1 MIRFAVVLHV
11 LSVVV
16 WVGGMAFAHLALR
29 PALAETLEPP
39 QRLKLLSAILQ
50 RFMAI
55 VTLAV
60 ALIIITGGYL
70 MASVGGF
77 GASPAVHAMLGIGAL
92 MVVIFAYL
100 RVKTYP
106 RMRAAVA
113 ASQWPEAGAA
123 AGTIR
128 HLIAVNLVLGA
139 VVIIVAVFGR

>member
-1 MIRFAVVLHV
+1 MIRFAVALHV

-16 WVGGMAFAHLALR
+16 WVGGMAFAHFALR

-50 RFMAI
+50 RFLTV

-60 ALIIITGGYL
+60 VLIIVTGGYL
-70 MASVGGF
+70 MAAVGGF
-77 GASPAVHAMLGIGAL
+77 AAPPAVHAMLGIGAV

-100 RVKTYP
+100 RLRTYP
-106 RMRAAVA
+106 RMRTAVA
-113 ASQWPEAGAA
+113 AGQWPKAGAA

-128 HLIAVNLVLGA
+128 HLIAVNLALGA
-139 VVIIVAVFGR
+139 IVIVVAVFGR

>member
-1 MIRFAVVLHV
+1 
-11 LSVVV
+11 
-16 WVGGMAFAHLALR
+16 MAFAHLALR

-50 RFMAI
+50 RFLAV

-60 ALIIITGGYL
+60 ALIIVTGGYL
-70 MASVGGF
+70 MAAVGGF
-77 GASPAVHAMLGIGAL
+77 AASPAIHVMLGIGTI

-100 RVKTYP
+100 RLRPYP

-113 ASQWPEAGAA
+113 ASQWSDAGAA

-128 HLIAVNLVLGA
+128 HLIAVNLALGA
-139 VVIIVAVFGR
+139 VV